1 MKETQKIKWED
12 LGNCLSATVS
22 LENRIKDIA
31 DLSVMF
37 RSTDKTLGVALL
49 IKNWDV
55 AFYMDV
61 PSQEEGKALALKVLS
76 YTSKIT
82 NAKDTK
88 QLTHYTEWNGEELR
102 YPAEGTLYSV
112 GEALV
117 KKFHGKGLEIDS
129 PYYDDERLLGVYMN

>member
-1 MKETQKIKWED
+1 MKEIQKIEWED
-12 LGNCLSATVS
+12 FGNCLSATVNV
-22 LENRIKDIA
+22 ENGIE
-31 DLSVMF
+31 DLPDLKVMF
-37 RSTDKTLGVALL
+37 NTTAKTLGVVLF

-55 AFYMDV
+55 TFYMDV
-61 PSQEEGKALALKVLS
+61 PSQEEGKVLALKVLS

-102 YPAEGTLYSV
+102 YSAEGTLYSV

-117 KKFHGKGLEIDS
+117 KKFHGKGLELDS